1 MEQDKKLKNIIKTT
15 IKEFLNEQIDNKQYK
30 VGENIWYKNQYMDA
44 PKLVKIYDI
53 EEYTDGEINSIT
65 IKFDSGN
72 TDRLLKYQF
81 KYLSKE
87 KQIKDDYAIT
97 KEIGDQIF
105 DIVNYNPNQISGLF
119 KFIKNNDKSGN
130 FILSFTEEVKD
141 GRTPKFN
148 ISLPMKLK
156 DSVVGGDEFK
166 LKIIDIEYIENY
178 KEDSDYNDY
187 IKYVYSVTFKR
198 VRNF

>member
-30 VGENIWYKNQYMDA
+30 VGENIWYKNQYMDV

-53 EEYTDGEINSIT
+53 EQYGNEIDNIT
-65 IKFDSGN
+65 IKFESGG

-87 KQIKDDYAIT
+87 KQIKDDYTIV
-97 KEIGDQIF
+97 KEIGNQIF
-105 DIVNYNPNQISGLF
+105 NIINYLPNQMTGLF
-119 KFIKNNDKSGN
+119 NFIKNNDKSGN
-130 FILSFTEEVKD
+130 FKISFTEEVKD

-148 ISLPMKLK
+148 INLPIKLK
-156 DSVVGGDEFK
+156 GNVFGDEFK
-166 LKIIDIEYIENY
+166 FKIIGICC
-178 KEDSDYNDY
+178 
-187 IKYVYSVTFKR
+187 
-198 VRNF
+198 